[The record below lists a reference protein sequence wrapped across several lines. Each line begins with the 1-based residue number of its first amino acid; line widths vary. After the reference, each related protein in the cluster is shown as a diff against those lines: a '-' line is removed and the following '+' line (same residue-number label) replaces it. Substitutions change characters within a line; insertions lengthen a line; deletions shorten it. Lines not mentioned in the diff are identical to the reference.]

1 MFEFE
6 HWRLEEEEKFKQ
18 ELVRREIEMTMML
31 QAQWRDRIADQDQQ
45 LQKERALLQQ
55 REHALALREAALAKS
70 SSADP
75 LVEQLFKCADN

>member
-1 MFEFE
+1 VFEFE